1 MIEWFYVGKVG
12 RGHIVRA
19 NEIFHQ
25 IPEQVWRD
33 PEACARV
40 FNQMYWEAREVS
52 CEDSTWPVS
61 WPL

>member
-52 CEDSTWPVS
+52 CAD
-61 WPL
+61 

>member
-1 MIEWFYVGKVG
+1 MVEWFYVGKVG

-25 IPEQVWRD
+25 IPEQVWRE

-40 FNQMYWEAREVS
+40 FTQMHREAREAL
-52 CEDSTWPVS
+52 CAD
-61 WPL
+61 